1 MRQIRRHAKLLGH
14 GAAMDFWRDEQE
26 AKHHKAI
33 SALHSADSKLQRV
46 TLRNFRTAFTE
57 ATEDMAFRKHGPL
70 VDLQTVN
77 SLQMGTQCKS
87 EWSSKRMIHTM
98 GEMEFED
105 FKASLLAS
113 RSPFSL
119 ICDGSS
125 GFYLIF

>member
-1 MRQIRRHAKLLGH
+1 MRQIRSHAKLLGH

-26 AKHHKAI
+26 ANHHKAF
-33 SALHSADSKLQRV
+33 SALHSTGSKLQRV

-57 ATEDMAFRKHGPL
+57 ATEDLAFRKHGPL
-70 VDLQTVN
+70 VDMQTSN
-77 SLQMGTQCKS
+77 GLPMGTQCAS
-87 EWSSKRMIHTM
+87 EWTSKRMIHLM
-98 GEMEFED
+98 GEIEFED

-125 GFYLIF
+125 GITYLH